1 MTLQSRI
8 DTGGYPHEQRK
19 PWSTPPEQIT
29 LGHGHHIQPIA
40 NSLARRLGVSE
51 DGAADASL
59 VHRISPRRS
68 NLLSRIQGCEM
79 RDDDDDDDD
88 TNINGNG
95 TEREDERA
103 LNAERASISPFTSQ
117 NATKTSLRHSATP
130 TAQMSPGPS
139 HRIYEDSVP
148 PRSTP
153 SNRSSQ
159 IHTDISR
166 ATLASAIS
174 RNAKLRRGED
184 MGGLRGKVDAVVTNE
199 INELFRNTLQKA
211 QTELSE
217 KQAAATD
224 DESPASAF
232 LKGLL
237 PSSMEE
243 TKSRSQSLAP
253 STEPERPKH
262 LPAAPKAMLT
272 SPGVRLVESMLQAG
286 ADLTL
291 PDEEPDTIMHATRMS
306 RPSPSYHRKDVPSR
320 PVRSDSRTTRSS
332 HDDVSASKHHRYT
345 SDHKTRSSR
354 HSKSPHRAFSPTN
367 HKTRHYDT
375 RTPSPRRHR
384 SRSPRT
390 FSNQRSTHY
399 DRSRS
404 PYRGRSEKRTR
415 RRDYSDPSPRRN
427 GYNARN
433 RSTSSKHQSARYDRR
448 RQDPESSRRP
458 HRESLSPERGVRPHR
473 DSQWMPEAETE
484 HHMVYDEPEPMPDL
498 NGVSDVPG
506 VWAFQ
511 LSRDL
516 PDVLEYSFNVSEEIA
531 AKWNLTRE
539 NNWVMAEK
547 ETRDEL
553 FLHLLCL
560 PTALAISTL
569 DSVLTEPSQEPKAV
583 ADALWKMQTEWPEQ
597 GSLIIEI
604 NPGKP
609 VGKVFFPGEHPNN
622 KHDPLEVTHTI
633 QEGVNTIRFV
643 QLTGM
648 HKSFFLLASQR
659 EIPTLDLTALGEI
672 LQFRTP

>member
-1 MTLQSRI
+1 MLFPMTLQSRI
-8 DTGGYPHEQRK
+8 DTGGYPHEHRK
-19 PWSTPPEQIT
+19 PWSTPPEEIT

-40 NSLARRLGVSE
+40 NSLARRLGVSD
-51 DGAADASL
+51 DGTADASL

-79 RDDDDDDDD
+79 RDDDDA
-88 TNINGNG
+88 NINGNG
-95 TEREDERA
+95 VEREEEMA
-103 LNAERASISPFTSQ
+103 LNPERASISPFVRPFSFFFPKVSLTITATQTSQ
-117 NATKTSLRHSATP
+117 NATKTSRHSATP

-139 HRIYEDSVP
+139 YRKRILHEDSVP

-153 SNRSSQ
+153 HNRSSQ

-166 ATLASAIS
+166 TTLTSAIS

-184 MGGLRGKVDAVVTNE
+184 TGGLGDKVDAVVTNE

-211 QTELSE
+211 KTELSE
-217 KQAAATD
+217 KQAAGTD

-237 PSSMEE
+237 PSLTEE
-243 TKSRSQSLAP
+243 TKSRSQSLVP

-272 SPGVRLVESMLQAG
+272 SPSVRLVESMLQAG

-291 PDEEPDTIMHATRMS
+291 LDEEPDTIMHATRMS
-306 RPSPSYHRKDVPSR
+306 RPSPSYHRKDKPIL

-332 HDDVSASKHHRYT
+332 HDDVSTSKHNRYT
-345 SDHKTRSSR
+345 SEHKTRSSR
-354 HSKSPHRAFSPTN
+354 HSKSPHRAFSPAN
-367 HKTRHYDT
+367 RKTRRYDT

-384 SRSPRT
+384 SRSPRA
-390 FSNQRSTHY
+390 FSNQRSTRY

-404 PYRGRSEKRTR
+404 PYRGRRT

-473 DSQWMPEAETE
+473 DSQWIPEAETE
-484 HHMVYDEPEPMPDL
+484 PHMVYDEPEPMPDL

-516 PDVLEYSFNVSEEIA
+516 PDILEYSFNVSEEIA
-531 AKWNLTRE
+531 AKWNLKRE
-539 NNWVMAEK
+539 
-547 ETRDEL
+547 
-553 FLHLLCL
+553 C
-560 PTALAISTL
+560 
-569 DSVLTEPSQEPKAV
+569 
-583 ADALWKMQTEWPEQ
+583 
-597 GSLIIEI
+597 
-604 NPGKP
+604 
-609 VGKVFFPGEHPNN
+609 VFPFACC
-622 KHDPLEVTHTI
+622 
-633 QEGVNTIRFV
+633 
-643 QLTGM
+643 
-648 HKSFFLLASQR
+648 S
-659 EIPTLDLTALGEI
+659 
-672 LQFRTP
+672 

>member
-1 MTLQSRI
+1 MLLPMTLQSRI

-19 PWSTPPEQIT
+19 PWSTAPEQIP
-29 LGHGHHIQPIA
+29 LGHGHCIQPIA

-51 DGAADASL
+51 DGADDAPL

-79 RDDDDDDDD
+79 GDDGDA
-88 TNINGNG
+88 NVNGNG
-95 TEREDERA
+95 TEHGEEWA
-103 LNAERASISPFTSQ
+103 LNAKRASVSPCTSQ
-117 NATKTSLRHSATP
+117 NATKTLGHSATP
-130 TAQMSPGPS
+130 VAQMSPRPQKRAL
-139 HRIYEDSVP
+139 HEDCG
-148 PRSTP
+148 TP
-153 SNRSSQ
+153 FNQ

-166 ATLASAIS
+166 ATLTSAVS

-184 MGGLRGKVDAVVTNE
+184 VSDKVDAVVTDE
-199 INELFRNTLQKA
+199 INELFRGTLQKA
-211 QTELSE
+211 QAELSE
-217 KQAAATD
+217 KQAG
-224 DESPASAF
+224 DELPASAF
-232 LKGLL
+232 LRGLL
-237 PSSMEE
+237 PSLMAE
-243 TKSRSQSLAP
+243 TKSRSQSLVP

-272 SPGVRLVESMLQAG
+272 SPGVRLVESILQAG

-291 PDEEPDTIMHATRMS
+291 PDEEPDTILHATRMS
-306 RPSPSYHRKDVPSR
+306 RPSSSYHWKDVPSR

-332 HDDVSASKHHRYT
+332 HDDVSVSKHHRYT
-345 SDHKTRSSR
+345 SDHTTRSSR
-354 HSKSPHRAFSPTN
+354 HSKSPQRAFSPAN

-384 SRSPRT
+384 SRSPR
-390 FSNQRSTHY
+390 NQRSTRY
-399 DRSRS
+399 DRSHS
-404 PYRGRSEKRTR
+404 PYRGRRTH
-415 RRDYSDPSPRRN
+415 RRDYPDPSPRRDS
-427 GYNARN
+427 YNSRN
-433 RSTSSKHQSARYDRR
+433 RSPSSKHQSARYDRR

-458 HRESLSPERGVRPHR
+458 YRESLSPERGVRPHR
-473 DSQWMPEAETE
+473 DSQWIPEAETE

-516 PDVLEYSFNVSEEIA
+516 PDVLEYSFNVNEEIA
-531 AKWNLTRE
+531 TKWNLRRE
-539 NNWVMAEK
+539 NNWVMTER

-604 NPGKP
+604 NPGQP
-609 VGKVFFPGEHPNN
+609 VGKVFFPGDHSNN
-622 KHDPLEVTHTI
+622 IHEPLEVTHTI

-643 QLTGM
+643 QLAGM
-648 HKSFFLLASQR
+648 HKSFFLLASHR
-659 EIPTLDLTALGEI
+659 EIPTLDLTALAEL